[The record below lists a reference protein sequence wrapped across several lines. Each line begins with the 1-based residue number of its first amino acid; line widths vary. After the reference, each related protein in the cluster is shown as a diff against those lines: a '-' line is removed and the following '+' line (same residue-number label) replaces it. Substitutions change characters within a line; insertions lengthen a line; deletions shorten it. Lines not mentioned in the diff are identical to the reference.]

1 MKRTAGHRTDQ
12 ADAPGEFRQWFF
24 AVGVEQAFT
33 LELLAQL
40 VDLLFEPACAD
51 FADIVADEA
60 QSGLLDP
67 DVGASVD
74 DHAVALAELRGRRG
88 EGAPAGYGD
97 GDVFEIVS
105 YREVGGS
112 CASGVDFGD
121 LAADPCRRPF
131 LHGGVE
137 FLAQHAY
144 RPGVFRSGFA
154 CQSWQLVERTG
165 YRCAGHVRV
174 LVHGNHYR
182 CGVESSCDLLAAI
195 GGVDCLFGVYRVSRS
210 AALRRGRSGGC
221 RGWIVTLIT
230 QSSFWRYY
238 AEKH

>member
-1 MKRTAGHRTDQ
+1 M
-12 ADAPGEFRQWFF
+12 
-24 AVGVEQAFT
+24 
-33 LELLAQL
+33 
-40 VDLLFEPACAD
+40 
-51 FADIVADEA
+51 
-60 QSGLLDP
+60 
-67 DVGASVD
+67 D
-74 DHAVALAELRGRRG
+74 DHAVALAELRGRCG

-182 CGVESSCDLLAAI
+182 CGVESSCDFAGCNWGRRLPFRGVPRVAFCRLASGSI
-195 GGVDCLFGVYRVSRS
+195 GRLPRVDCYVNHTIFFLAVLCRKTL
-210 AALRRGRSGGC
+210 ALVFIRRAGTIC
-221 RGWIVTLIT
+221 RGTVHEAIQT
-230 QSSFWRYY
+230 RR
-238 AEKH
+238 